1 MEINIPEVVAEVKAA
16 FERYEKAL
24 NANDVEALDLAFW
37 NDPRVIRYSLM
48 DNAYGF
54 EAIHA
59 SRLARPKADMTRII
73 SNTVITTFGRDLATA
88 NTEFQRVE
96 SGRRGRQSQT
106 WARMPEGWRVVSA
119 HVSFLPTSKA
129 GSASRC
135 AHDRGGFAYVVGT
148 SLSASAVFLLNSL
161 I

>member
-1 MEINIPEVVAEVKAA
+1 MEINNPEVVAEVTAA

-24 NANDVEALDLAFW
+24 NTNDVEGLDATFW
-37 NDPRVIRYSLM
+37 NDPRVIRYSLT

-59 SRLARPKADMTRII
+59 SRLARPKTDMKRSI

-88 NTEFQRVE
+88 NTAFERVE

-119 HVSFLPTSKA
+119 HVSFMPMS
-129 GSASRC
+129 
-135 AHDRGGFAYVVGT
+135 
-148 SLSASAVFLLNSL
+148 
-161 I
+161 

>member
-1 MEINIPEVVAEVKAA
+1 MEINIPEVVAEVTAA

-24 NANDVEALDLAFW
+24 NANDVEVLDATFW
-37 NDPRVIRYSLM
+37 NDPRVVRYSIT

-59 SRLARPKADMTRII
+59 SRLTRPKTDMRRTI

-88 NTEFQRVE
+88 NTEFERVE

-106 WARMPEGWRVVSA
+106 WARIPEGWRVVSA
-119 HVSFLPTSKA
+119 HVSFMPT
-129 GSASRC
+129 
-135 AHDRGGFAYVVGT
+135 T
-148 SLSASAVFLLNSL
+148 
-161 I
+161 

>member
-1 MEINIPEVVAEVKAA
+1 MEINIPEVVAEVRAA

-24 NANDVEALDLAFW
+24 NANDIDVLDSMFW
-37 NDPRVIRYSLM
+37 NDERVIRYSIM

-59 SRLARPKADMTRII
+59 SRLARPKIDMRRTI
-73 SNTVITTFGRDLATA
+73 SNTIITTFGRDLATA

-119 HVSFLPTSKA
+119 HVSFMPA
-129 GSASRC
+129 P
-135 AHDRGGFAYVVGT
+135 
-148 SLSASAVFLLNSL
+148 
-161 I
+161 

>member
-1 MEINIPEVVAEVKAA
+1 MEINNPEVVAEVTAA

-24 NANDVEALDLAFW
+24 NANDVEALDSLFW

-59 SRLARPKADMTRII
+59 SRLARPKTDLTRVLA
-73 SNTVITTFGRDLATA
+73 NTVITTFGRDLATA

-106 WARMPEGWRVVSA
+106 WARLPEGWRVVSA
-119 HVSFLPTSKA
+119 HVSLMPTP
-129 GSASRC
+129 
-135 AHDRGGFAYVVGT
+135 
-148 SLSASAVFLLNSL
+148 
-161 I
+161 

>member
-24 NANDVEALDLAFW
+24 NTNDVEVLDLAFW

-59 SRLARPKADMTRII
+59 SRLARPKTDLKRTI

-88 NTEFQRVE
+88 NTEFERVE

-106 WARMPEGWRVVSA
+106 WARMPGGWRVVSA
-119 HVSFLPTSKA
+119 HVSFMPT
-129 GSASRC
+129 
-135 AHDRGGFAYVVGT
+135 T
-148 SLSASAVFLLNSL
+148 
-161 I
+161 

>member
-1 MEINIPEVVAEVKAA
+1 VEINIPEVVAEVRAA

-24 NANDVEALDLAFW
+24 NANDIDVLDSMFW
-37 NDPRVIRYSLM
+37 NDERVIRYSIM

-59 SRLARPKADMTRII
+59 SRLARPKIDMRRTI
-73 SNTVITTFGRDLATA
+73 SNTIITTFGRDLATA

-119 HVSFLPTSKA
+119 HVSFMPTP
-129 GSASRC
+129 
-135 AHDRGGFAYVVGT
+135 
-148 SLSASAVFLLNSL
+148 
-161 I
+161 

>member
-16 FERYEKAL
+16 FERYERAL
-24 NANDVEALDLAFW
+24 NANDVEVLDLAFW

-59 SRLARPKADMTRII
+59 SRLARPKADMTRTIA
-73 SNTVITTFGRDLATA
+73 NTVITTFGHDLATA

-106 WARMPEGWRVVSA
+106 WAHMPEGWRVVSA
-119 HVSFLPTSKA
+119 HVSFLPA
-129 GSASRC
+129 P
-135 AHDRGGFAYVVGT
+135 
-148 SLSASAVFLLNSL
+148 
-161 I
+161 

>member
-1 MEINIPEVVAEVKAA
+1 MEINIPEVVAEVTAA

-24 NANDVEALDLAFW
+24 NANDVGVLDAAFW
-37 NDPRVIRYSLM
+37 NDPRVIRYSIT

-59 SRLARPKADMTRII
+59 SRLARPKADMRRTI

-88 NTEFQRVE
+88 NTEFERVE

-106 WARMPEGWRVVSA
+106 WARMPGGWRVVSA
-119 HVSFLPTSKA
+119 HVSFMPMP
-129 GSASRC
+129 
-135 AHDRGGFAYVVGT
+135 
-148 SLSASAVFLLNSL
+148 
-161 I
+161 

>member
-1 MEINIPEVVAEVKAA
+1 MEINIAEVVAEVRTA
-16 FERYEKAL
+16 FERYERAL
-24 NANDVEALDLAFW
+24 NANDVEVLDATFW
-37 NDPRVIRYSLM
+37 NDPRVIRYSIT

-59 SRLARPKADMTRII
+59 SRLARPKTDMTRTI

-88 NTEFQRVE
+88 NTEFQRAE

-119 HVSFLPTSKA
+119 HVSFLPTP
-129 GSASRC
+129 
-135 AHDRGGFAYVVGT
+135 
-148 SLSASAVFLLNSL
+148 
-161 I
+161 

>member
-1 MEINIPEVVAEVKAA
+1 MEIDIPEVLAEVRAA

-24 NANDVEALDLAFW
+24 NANDVEVLDATFW
-37 NDPRVIRYSLM
+37 NDPRVIRYSIT

-54 EAIHA
+54 GAIHA
-59 SRLARPKADMTRII
+59 SRLARPKLDMTRTI

-119 HVSFLPTSKA
+119 HVSFMPTP
-129 GSASRC
+129 
-135 AHDRGGFAYVVGT
+135 
-148 SLSASAVFLLNSL
+148 
-161 I
+161 